1 MLCALSL
8 ALKRAALFKNNINF
22 HSLLKN
28 YFMAKVGNSIF
39 DIQGRLGDLIYYRYK
54 GKPMVKRAP
63 AGKRT
68 NSTQVQLEQ
77 QAKFAAV
84 STFLRSLYDFLKVTY
99 KVNNRNRTSY
109 QKAFSENYRE
119 AVNGIYPSFTID
131 FSKVRLGNGHLSNA
145 MAPVINS
152 PEPGKLVFSWGENDK
167 GDGSM
172 SSDQFYVA
180 MYSETLKQWI
190 FNFKTAE
197 RYKKFCRVDAAS
209 FSGTSVHIYIG
220 FVSADG
226 NRVSTPLY
234 TGALTVS

>member
-1 MLCALSL
+1 
-8 ALKRAALFKNNINF
+8 
-22 HSLLKN
+22 
-28 YFMAKVGNSIF
+28 MAKVGNSIF
-39 DIQGRLGDLIYYRYK
+39 DIQGKLGDLVYYRYR

-68 NSTQVQLEQ
+68 NSTQPQLEQ

-84 STFLRSLYDFLKVTY
+84 SNFLGSLYDFLKVTY

-119 AVNGIYPSFTID
+119 ALVGTYPSFTID
-131 FSKVRLGNGHLSNA
+131 YSKVRLGNGHLSNA
-145 MAPVINS
+145 MAPVVNS
-152 PEPGKLVFSWGENDK
+152 PEPGKLVFSWEENDR
-167 GDGSM
+167 GGWSM

-180 MYSETLKQWI
+180 IYSETLKQWI
-190 FNFKTAE
+190 FNFKNAE
-197 RYKKFCRVDAAS
+197 RYKKFCRVDAAY
-209 FSGTSVHIYIG
+209 FSGTRVHVYIG

-226 NRVSTPLY
+226 KQVSTPLY